1 MNELIHLHVH
11 TEYSLLDGASRISEL
26 MERARSLGMPA
37 IALSDHGN
45 LFAVPKFYTEAEKA
59 GIKPIIGCEFYI
71 TDADTFTKDKSLYHL
86 LLLAK
91 DEVGWQ
97 NLLYLSSISF
107 TEGFYYKPRIHR
119 GLLAQHRQGLIATTG
134 CLASEI
140 NQKLLAGRIE
150 EAEKRFQWYLE
161 LFGEDFYIELQD
173 HGLKAQHEVAKYL
186 LTWAKK
192 YGVKVIGT
200 NDVHYTCEADAE
212 LHDVLLAVQTG
223 SELNDEKR
231 LRFTD
236 DEQKLN
242 KHFYLKSRVEME
254 AMRLFHEHPEALTL
268 THEVAEKCTLRL
280 SFKQSLIL
288 PKYPIPPEYASMEAY
303 LRYLAYEGA
312 KRIYGEPLPQAV
324 TERLEH
330 ELKIIVQMGFEGYFL
345 IVQDFV
351 AEAKRRG
358 VWVGPGR
365 GSAAGSL
372 VAYCLGITSVDP
384 LAYQLLFERFLNPE
398 RISPPDI
405 DIDFDDIGRD
415 EVIRYVQ
422 EKYGKDNVAQIITY
436 GTMGIKTAIRD
447 VGRVLGRPVQEVNY
461 LASLIPNKPNITW
474 QAALE
479 PQENPKAYILQEIL
493 ASEQPTPQKIILETA
508 AKLEGLTRHTGV
520 HAAGVII
527 APDKLW
533 KYVPLAVAA
542 RDENTRQVITQW
554 DGPDCES
561 VGLLKM
567 DFLGLK
573 TLSILKTAVELV
585 QKLRQDPE
593 PLDLERIPLDDEKT
607 WRLFQEGATVGIF
620 QFESEGMQKY
630 LKMLRPTCIE
640 DLIAMN
646 ALYRPGPM
654 ENIPTFVRRK
664 HGEEEVSYPDPRL
677 KPILENTYGIMVY
690 QEQIMQIAQVMAG
703 YSLAEADLLRRAMG
717 KKKKEIME
725 EQRAIFI
732 ERAVAHGTDPK
743 VAEEVFDT
751 MARFAEYGFNKSHA
765 AAYSILAY
773 RTAYLKANFPAA
785 YMAAVLTHHADDSEK
800 VGFFLQEV
808 KALGIEVLPPCV
820 NTSEVSF
827 SVPSFHQIRFG
838 LGAIKH
844 LGEKFASLIVE
855 ERRRGGPY
863 KDVFDFAVRML
874 PYGLNKKGLESLS
887 LAGALD
893 SLIPGGQREYLLEEA
908 NRQLILDY
916 AAAYH
921 RASQAI
927 QASLFDT
934 IAVSPP
940 PPPKL
945 RPPQTRL
952 SLPDKLRQEREYIGF
967 FLSSHPLDEY
977 ATLMRAAGISSTASE
992 IFNQEVPSE
1001 RFIRAAALLMDV
1013 DERRSKQGKPYAR
1026 LSFEDQVGSFLLTV
1040 FSPNWES
1047 WSKSLQGQIGMPFFI
1062 EAEYALRPEGG
1073 GEWRARRIEP
1083 LRSALEAGIPGL
1095 YLEWEISRVTQET
1108 LADLFEIVKKQKGL
1122 TPVYLLLHHKGEHA
1136 VILQTGWRL
1145 RYESSLEELLRTLGI
1160 RLHITPPFDEKRR
1173 IFVTNDYATA

>member
-1 MNELIHLHVH
+1 MSDFVHLHVH
-11 TEYSLLDGASRISEL
+11 TEYSLLDGASRIGEL
-26 MERARSLGMPA
+26 MQRAQSLGMSA

-59 GIKPIIGCEFYI
+59 GIKPIIGCEFYFL
-71 TDADTFTKDKSLYHL
+71 DADAFRKDKTYYHL
-86 LLLAK
+86 LLIAK

-97 NLLYLSSISF
+97 NLLKLSSISF

-119 GLLAQHRQGLIATTG
+119 QLLIDHRAGLIATTG

-140 NQKLLAGRIE
+140 NQKLLAGQIE

-173 HGLKAQHEVAKYL
+173 HGLKDQHTTARYL
-186 LTWAKK
+186 LQWAKK
-192 YGVKVIGT
+192 YGVKVLGT

-212 LHDVLLAVQTG
+212 LHDLLLAIQTG
-223 SELNDEKR
+223 SEIDDPKR

-236 DEQKLN
+236 DKGMLN
-242 KHFYLKSRVEME
+242 KHFYLKSYSEMQ
-254 AMRLFHEHPEALTL
+254 AMPLFHEHPEALT
-268 THEVAEKCTLRL
+268 TTVEVAEKCQLKL
-280 SFKQSLIL
+280 SFNQDLVL
-288 PKYPIPPEYASMEAY
+288 PCYPIPAPYETMESY
-303 LRYLAYEGA
+303 LRHLAYKGA
-312 KRIYGEPLPQAV
+312 EKRYGTPLPPQV
-324 TERLEH
+324 SERLDH
-330 ELKIIVQMGFEGYFL
+330 ELRIIHQMGFSGYFL

-351 AEAKRRG
+351 TEAKRRG
-358 VWVGPGR
+358 VWIGPGR
-365 GSAAGSL
+365 GSVAGSL

-405 DIDFDDIGRD
+405 DIDFDDLGRE

-422 EKYGKDNVAQIITY
+422 EKFGQENVAQIITY

-447 VGRVLGRPVQEVNY
+447 VGRVLKVPLSEVNA
-461 LASLIPNKPNITW
+461 LAALIPNKPNISW
-474 QAALE
+474 QDALDDR
-479 PQENPKAYILQEIL
+479 ENPKAYILRDIL
-493 ASEQPTPQKIILETA
+493 SEEGTIRKRLLETA
-508 AKLEGLTRHTGV
+508 AKLEGITRHTGV

-533 KYVPLAVAA
+533 KYVPLAIA
-542 RDENTRQVITQW
+542 TREEDSKQVITQW

-573 TLSILKTAVELV
+573 TLSILKTAVQLIQTLQGED
-585 QKLRQDPE
+585 K
-593 PLDLERIPLDDEKT
+593 PLDLEQIPLDDEKT

-664 HGEEEVSYPDPRL
+664 HEEEPVTFLDPRL

-690 QEQIMQIAQVMAG
+690 QEQIMQIAQVLAG

-732 ERAVAHGTDPK
+732 ERAISQGTPPS

-773 RTAYLKANFPAA
+773 RTAYLKANYPAP
-785 YMAAVLTHHADDSEK
+785 YMAAVLTHHADDSDK
-800 VGFFLQEV
+800 VGFFLQE
-808 KALGIEVLPPCV
+808 ARMLGLEVLPPCV
-820 NTSEVSF
+820 NSSEVNF
-827 SVPSFHQIRFG
+827 SAPNFNQIRFG
-838 LGAIKH
+838 LGGIRH

-855 ERRRGGPY
+855 ERRHRGLF
-863 KDVFDFAVRML
+863 KDLFDFAIRML
-874 PYGLNKKGLESLS
+874 PYGLNKKNLESLS
-887 LAGALD
+887 FAGALD
-893 SLIPGGQREYLLEEA
+893 ALVEGQREYVLEEG
-908 NRQLILDY
+908 NRQLALDY

-921 RASQAI
+921 KSLQGM
-927 QASLFDT
+927 QASLFDRVEV
-934 IAVSPP
+934 APP
-940 PPPKL
+940 SPPKL
-945 RPPQTRL
+945 KPPRMKL

-967 FLSSHPLDEY
+967 FLSSHPLDEH
-977 ATLMRAAGISSTASE
+977 AALMRIVGVSATASE
-992 IFNQEVPSE
+992 TLNEENPTE
-1001 RFIRAAALLMDV
+1001 RVIRSAAILMDI

-1026 LSFEDQVGSFLLTV
+1026 LSFEDRAGTFLLTV
-1040 FSPNWES
+1040 FSPQWES
-1047 WSKSLQGQIGMPFFI
+1047 WVETLRGYVGDPFFI
-1062 EAEYALRPEGG
+1062 EVEYIGRPEGG
-1073 GEWRARRIEP
+1073 GEWRPRRIEP
-1083 LRSALEAGIPGL
+1083 LLPALQNSLPAI
-1095 YLEWEISRVTQET
+1095 YLEWDICQLTEDT
-1108 LADLFEIVKKQKGL
+1108 LADFLKLIEQWRGSIPL
-1122 TPVYLLLHHKGEHA
+1122 YLILHYQYQNAVLLG
-1136 VILQTGWRL
+1136 TGWRL
-1145 RYESSLEELLRTLGI
+1145 RYAPLMEDAFATIGVRV
-1160 RLHITPPFDEKRR
+1160 RLTSPFDKNRR
-1173 IFVTNDYATA
+1173 NFVSSTYATA